1 MKIQAAVFYEPGVP
15 FQVETLDLAAPRA
28 GEVLVKV
35 AAVGVCHSDWHLMTG
50 ATKHP
55 LPVVPGHEGAGLVAG
70 VGPGVDRVALGDHV
84 ALNWAPN
91 CGKCFYC
98 LNDRPSLC
106 AAYVG
111 PLWAGV
117 MLDGSTR
124 LSSAGGL
131 FIRGKWSASRAPA
144 CTAGRGPAIIRRVAR
159 PMADRSGDL

>member
-1 MKIQAAVFYEPGVP
+1 FPAFFSKTRLPCAALSCSQTAPRSAYNGAISIVHPREGENRSRMQIRAAVFRAPGVP
-15 FQVETLDLAAPRA
+15 FSIESLDLDEPRD

-55 LPVVPGHEGAGLVAG
+55 LPVVPGHEGAGVVAA
-70 VGPGVDRVALGDHV
+70 VGPGVSRVQPGDHV

-111 PLWAGV
+111 P
-117 MLDGSTR
+117 
-124 LSSAGGL
+124 
-131 FIRGKWSASRAPA
+131 
-144 CTAGRGPAIIRRVAR
+144 
-159 PMADRSGDL
+159 